1 MINIQ
6 IKQQKRVWYPLSK
19 GWWTG
24 HVHYQGQWLS
34 PEEVEKSLL
43 ELTST
48 EALAALLQQW
58 NGSFALI
65 WTIEDRS
72 YAVTDIARAIPLF
85 WSVREKEIKL
95 TNHLSPSDGTLLQ
108 IHEDKIFAQSEFIP
122 GHTTLLQGW
131 QQLQAGEI
139 LEMHQNRC
147 YLHNYFPH
155 RRPAPFTDSPEVLKQ
170 QFAQLLEDQIDRL
183 IAFADGSTIV
193 IPLSGGYDSRIL
205 LTILQQK
212 KYPALKAFT
221 YGQEGSWEVEI
232 ARSVAT
238 TLGVEWQFV
247 PYTIEVL
254 RTFGDQHW
262 KDYAAFAGNLCS
274 IPQEQDYFAL
284 RYLKATGWLEKGS
297 IICPGYCGD
306 FQAGSY
312 LPEKTFLFSPDNLST
327 LQNFLYQRFIRYP
340 SAEVRQLWQPY
351 LPQTKVSNEHDYV
364 SELEHWVLREYVSK
378 FIVNGIRAY
387 EWSDCSWYLP
397 LWDLAFIRFWQ
408 QVPSELR
415 QGMQMYREVLEDHWF
430 RPHQLIFPEDQKTKP
445 LLKPLASYLPLNLKR
460 QLKKILP
467 AKPQTNING
476 LHQLVPLI
484 QQDLLW
490 PVPDLTKSVNEMI
503 GHWYHDQIAKKSNN
517 Q

>member
-6 IKQQKRVWYPLSK
+6 IKQRKRVWHPLSN

-24 HVHYQGQWLS
+24 QVHYQEQWLS
-34 PEEVEKSLL
+34 PEEVEQLLL
-43 ELTST
+43 EVAST
-48 EALAALLQQW
+48 KALAALLKEW

-65 WTIEDRS
+65 WTIEDRT
-72 YAVTDIARAIPLF
+72 YAATDIARAIPLF
-85 WSVREKEIKL
+85 WSVREKEVML
-95 TNHLSPSDGTLLQ
+95 TNHLSPNDGPLLQ
-108 IHEDKIFAQSEFIP
+108 IHLDKIFAQTEFIP

-131 QQLQAGEI
+131 QQLQAGEL
-139 LEMHQNRC
+139 LEIHQNRC

-155 RRPAPFTDSPEVLKQ
+155 RRPAPFTDSPSVLKQ
-170 QFAQLLEDQIDRL
+170 RFAQLLEEQIDRL
-183 IAFADGSTIV
+183 ITFAEGRTIV

-212 KYPALKAFT
+212 QYPALKAFT
-221 YGQEGSWEVEI
+221 YGQEGTWEVEI

-247 PYTIEVL
+247 PYTKEVL
-254 RTFGDQHW
+254 RDFGDQDW
-262 KDYAAFAGNLCS
+262 KGYAAFAGNLCS

-284 RYLKATGWLEKGS
+284 RFLKASGWLEKGS

-312 LPEKTFLFSPDNLST
+312 LPKKTFWFNPNNGNT
-327 LQNFLYQRFIRYP
+327 LQDFLYQRFIRYP

-351 LPQTKVSNEHDYV
+351 LPQAEVKNEHDYV
-364 SELEHWVLREYVSK
+364 SELEHWVLSEYVSK

-387 EWSDCSWYLP
+387 EWFDCSWYLP
-397 LWDLAFIRFWQ
+397 LWDLDFIRFWQ
-408 QVPSELR
+408 KVPNALR
-415 QGMQMYREVLEDHWF
+415 QDMQMYREVLEDNWF
-430 RPHQLIFPEDQKTKP
+430 RPQKLIFPEDQKTKP
-445 LLKPLASYLPLNLKR
+445 LFKPLANYLPLNLKY
-460 QLKKILP
+460 QLKKMLP

-476 LHQLVPLI
+476 LHELVPLI
-484 QQDLLW
+484 QQSLSW

-503 GHWYHDQIAKKSNN
+503 GHWYHEQIDKGA
-517 Q
+517 